1 MKKKGFL
8 LLFIFILLFIIFT
21 KYNGK
26 VKSFFL
32 DFINPLKIAYLHF
45 QNLGDSYF
53 KQQESIIKLQKEN
66 KELRKKLLEQK
77 FYIEQLSKIYK
88 LVPSLA
94 KKPYKSI
101 YVVDTIS
108 YVKLNKFNEI
118 MLTTPKNF
126 KFQEKKLYG
135 LIQKDVVAGVA
146 EFKDNKLYGYLLSN
160 PKATFSVVIGED
172 RVNGI
177 AQGDN
182 INGMVIK
189 YIPRWSKVRIGDIVR
204 TSGLDNIFFPNIPV
218 GVITQVKTLD
228 RYKMAKIKIYANIEK
243 PSMFLLIADA
253 TPYLTTDYLPDTS
266 FPNKFYPFI
275 TLDKDENITDET
287 TQTQDETIE
296 PKEPKEE
303 EESIDILNQ
312 NLFFEK
318 KFNLDFNQ
326 NLPLN
331 SF

>member
-8 LLFIFILLFIIFT
+8 LLFVFIMFFILFT

-32 DFINPLKIAYLHF
+32 DFINPIKIAYLHF
-45 QNLGDSYF
+45 QSIGDSYF
-53 KQQESIIKLQKEN
+53 KQQESITKLQIEN

-77 FYIEQLSKIYK
+77 YYIEQLSKIYK

-94 KKPYKSI
+94 KKPYRSI
-101 YVVDTIS
+101 YIVDTIS

-126 KFQEKKLYG
+126 KFKEKKLYG

-160 PKATFSVVIGED
+160 PKSTFSVIIGDD

-182 INGMVIK
+182 FNGMIVK
-189 YIPRWSKVRIGDIVR
+189 YIPRWSKIKIGDMVL
-204 TSGLDNIFFPNIPV
+204 TSGVDNIFFPNILW
-218 GVITQVKTLD
+218 I
-228 RYKMAKIKIYANIEK
+228 
-243 PSMFLLIADA
+243 
-253 TPYLTTDYLPDTS
+253 
-266 FPNKFYPFI
+266 
-275 TLDKDENITDET
+275 
-287 TQTQDETIE
+287 
-296 PKEPKEE
+296 
-303 EESIDILNQ
+303 
-312 NLFFEK
+312 
-318 KFNLDFNQ
+318 
-326 NLPLN
+326 
-331 SF
+331 